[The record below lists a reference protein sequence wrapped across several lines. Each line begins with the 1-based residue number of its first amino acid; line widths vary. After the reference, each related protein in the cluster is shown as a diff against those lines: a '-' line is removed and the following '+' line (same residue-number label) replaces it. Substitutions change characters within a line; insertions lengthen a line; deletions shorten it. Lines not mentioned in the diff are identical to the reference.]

1 MKITRA
7 DIPREPERDLTP
19 AEVEIQLAGIRTAL
33 QMGGTELIPEAEEAA
48 RAVLAGEITAD
59 EAIARAD
66 AALAARE
73 AAERTERTDE

>member
-1 MKITRA
+1 MNHA
-7 DIPREPERDLTP
+7 DVPRHPERDLTP

-48 RAVLAGEITAD
+48 RAVLAGEMTAD

-73 AAERTERTDE
+73 DAENDDSAQ

>member
-1 MKITRA
+1 MNHA
-7 DIPREPERDLTP
+7 DIPRHPERDLAP

-48 RAVLAGEITAD
+48 RAVLAGEMTAD

-73 AAERTERTDE
+73 AAENDDSAQ

>member
-1 MKITRA
+1 MNHA
-7 DIPREPERDLTP
+7 DIPRHPERDLTP

-48 RAVLAGEITAD
+48 RAVLAGEMTAD

-66 AALAARE
+66 AARA
-73 AAERTERTDE
+73 AAEHDDSAE